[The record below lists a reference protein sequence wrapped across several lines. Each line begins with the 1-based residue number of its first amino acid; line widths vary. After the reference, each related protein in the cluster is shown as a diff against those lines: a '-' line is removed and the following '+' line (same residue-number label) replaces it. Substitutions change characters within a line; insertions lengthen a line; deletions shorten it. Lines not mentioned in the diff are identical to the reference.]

1 MRRQRGFLVPCG
13 TPSGGSISY
22 SQLQNTTQ
30 NIIRIVEK
38 DGQTD
43 RHADRQD
50 KTRQNKTDGQTDRYI
65 YTNRQ
70 ITGRYVQT
78 YNVWTE
84 CLQLQSEKKGDMG
97 GAVKE
102 IIK

>member
-1 MRRQRGFLVPCG
+1 MRRQRPFLSPCG

-38 DGQTD
+38 DGRTD

-50 KTRQNKTDGQTDRYI
+50 ETKQNGRTDRQIHLYKQTDYG
-65 YTNRQ
+65 Q
-70 ITGRYVQT
+70 ICTDIQCMDRVST
-78 YNVWTE
+78 T
-84 CLQLQSEKKGDMG
+84 S
-97 GAVKE
+97 
-102 IIK
+102 I

>member
-1 MRRQRGFLVPCG
+1 MR
-13 TPSGGSISY
+13 T
-22 SQLQNTTQ
+22 
-30 NIIRIVEK
+30 
-38 DGQTD
+38 
-43 RHADRQD
+43 D

-70 ITGRYVQT
+70 ITDRYVQT

-84 CLQLQSEKKGDMG
+84 CLQLQSEISRKKGDMG

-102 IIK
+102 IIKWTLRSTPDINS